1 LVLVLGSIGLEEH
14 LVSVLDAVF
23 DLLHDHGRD
32 GATVGRDVA
41 GSGQRDRRA
50 SDQREERAEGTL
62 MRQARIVRGVV
73 LRARQIE
80 RDGQTQGVGDVGQ
93 DVAVD
98 DALLHQHLTGRAPVR
113 RLGHEDD
120 RVDVGL
126 EGVEVDQTRGQRLP
140 LEGVSVVP
148 PSAL

>member
-1 LVLVLGSIGLEEH
+1 MVLVLGSIGLEEH

-32 GATVGRDVA
+32 GATVDRDVA

-148 PSAL
+148 PSVL

>member
-1 LVLVLGSIGLEEH
+1 
-14 LVSVLDAVF
+14 
-23 DLLHDHGRD
+23 
-32 GATVGRDVA
+32 
-41 GSGQRDRRA
+41 
-50 SDQREERAEGTL
+50 

-80 RDGQTQGVGDVGQ
+80 RDGQTRGVGDVGQ

-148 PSAL
+148 PSVL